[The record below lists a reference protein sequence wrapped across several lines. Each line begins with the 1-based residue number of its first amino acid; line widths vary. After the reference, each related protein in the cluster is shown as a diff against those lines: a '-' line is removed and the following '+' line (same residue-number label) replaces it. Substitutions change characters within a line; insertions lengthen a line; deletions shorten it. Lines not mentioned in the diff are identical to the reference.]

1 MFEQVVPA
9 GFAVDEGSLASL
21 RAVRGVQHVEVN
33 RRQPEGELR
42 LFSPCRSPSVL
53 IAVVPRPLCAWL
65 GGAAGEVALV
75 SVFVA
80 ELPSS
85 GTLSLPFAF
94 VRALDA
100 ADPDQEHGSPAD
112 RVLCE
117 GLRVLPMYQPEQ
129 TVAAPGTWVDLVTR

>member
-1 MFEQVVPA
+1 MCP
-9 GFAVDEGSLASL
+9 
-21 RAVRGVQHVEVN
+21 
-33 RRQPEGELR
+33 
-42 LFSPCRSPSVL
+42 
-53 IAVVPRPLCAWL
+53 WL
-65 GGAAGEVALV
+65 GGAAGEVVLV

-85 GTLSLPFAF
+85 GALSLPFAF
-94 VRALDA
+94 VRALDTAAA
-100 ADPDQEHGSPAD
+100 ADQEPDLQQG